1 MGTLHSYC
9 THGTRGFILS
19 IYKLCI
25 ILLLIYTDW
34 YLKSKVHV
42 CECIKTGR
50 FVKQFIAYMWLVPK
64 QSKDHHGFYLDCHCY
79 RFLLLD
85 KGHEAENLQKECL
98 FLWHCHFPMED
109 SGEICEQSFFN
120 SEWTEWARKKSKEQL
135 GRAASIKF
143 GGNCTF

>member
-9 THGTRGFILS
+9 THGTRGFVLT

-50 FVKQFIAYMWLVPK
+50 FVKQFIEYMWLVPK
-64 QSKDHHGFYLDCHCY
+64 QSKDHHGFYIDCHCY

-85 KGHEAENLQKECL
+85 KGHEAENLQKSVC
-98 FLWHCHFPMED
+98 FYCITASLWRTPVKYVNKV
-109 SGEICEQSFFN
+109 SRIPNGR
-120 SEWTEWARKKSKEQL
+120 SELKKRKKQL
-135 GRAASIKF
+135 GRAASTKF
-143 GGNCTF
+143 GGNCTL